1 MRLINNGY
9 VVQDLNWSIFD
20 QNSYKGVQKFKSW
33 PLRKYNDNES
43 IMLEDFAWKK
53 WFAFHGCFE
62 IIPDVNFIKKYID
75 HCNQLG
81 IEIRLLQIE
90 LPIKQMVTASK
101 LSVKNV
107 LGYDCVAGIEMS
119 YLCMHKQDLKKY
131 FPTSSLKINNNGLFD
146 RIEDS
151 YEFLSCYHKLINEG
165 VNLEDW
171 GDPIPAKISEVY
183 LK

>member
-1 MRLINNGY
+1 
-9 VVQDLNWSIFD
+9 
-20 QNSYKGVQKFKSW
+20 
-33 PLRKYNDNES
+33 
-43 IMLEDFAWKK
+43 
-53 WFAFHGCFE
+53 
-62 IIPDVNFIKKYID
+62 
-75 HCNQLG
+75 
-81 IEIRLLQIE
+81 
-90 LPIKQMVTASK
+90 
-101 LSVKNV
+101 
-107 LGYDCVAGIEMS
+107 
-119 YLCMHKQDLKKY
+119 MHKQDLKKY